1 MSQIDRQLEHL
12 LRSAAKAPV
21 QDCPPLSYATQTR
34 TLAAWRAARANALG
48 SIPLQSL
55 QTWRAGLAAAFAAA
69 TLAVGLSFAANHQFD
84 SELSDPYFTSEP
96 GVSVALNTGWLP

>member
-12 LRSAAKAPV
+12 LRSAAKAPAPA
-21 QDCPPLSYATQTR
+21 CPPLSYATQTR
-34 TLAAWRAARANALG
+34 TLAAWRASRADAINL
-48 SIPLQSL
+48 IPLQTL

-69 TLAVGLSFAANHQFD
+69 TLAVGLSFAANDRFD
-84 SELSDPYFTSEP
+84 SELSDPYFASEP